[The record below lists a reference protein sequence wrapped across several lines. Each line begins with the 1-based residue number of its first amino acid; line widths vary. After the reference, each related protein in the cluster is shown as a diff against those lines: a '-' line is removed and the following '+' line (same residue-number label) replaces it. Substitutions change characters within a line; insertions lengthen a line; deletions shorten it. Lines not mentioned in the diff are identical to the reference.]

1 MLTIGAAGAGNAT
14 GGMEEWMN
22 GQYNTYDGAGG
33 CSDTRRR
40 VFRRAGSRMNDPC
53 SLAGGRLSLAG
64 ARLLDLTP
72 HWHWLSP
79 SHRSP
84 HLTGRQRVFVSLSR
98 TITSHVT
105 HSLTE
110 QTDASLLPQ
119 SMPPSRCPSRCPSRS
134 SACNWKIFRRLPK
147 TCHLEKG
154 AHGVLLRRRGFSSTG
169 LAE

>member
-1 MLTIGAAGAGNAT
+1 
-14 GGMEEWMN
+14 MN

-33 CSDTRRR
+33 CSDTRRE

-105 HSLTE
+105 SRTRLRNR
-110 QTDASLLPQ
+110 QTPHCCPSRGPQSMLQSMLQSMPQ
-119 SMPPSRCPSRCPSRS
+119 SMPQSIIGLQMEEFPASSKYLPFGKRRAPCLAPSP
-134 SACNWKIFRRLPK
+134 WLF
-147 TCHLEKG
+147 
-154 AHGVLLRRRGFSSTG
+154 AHWTG
-169 LAE
+169 